1 MPLVGHHDG
10 MADPV
15 SAPVRHLWILRHAKA
30 ASDAPWGGGDEER
43 PLTARGR
50 RDASALGKR
59 LADEGPIL
67 ELEGIPRPEL
77 AMCSAAVR
85 ARQTTDLIAAAMGDG
100 LPVDAY
106 RSLYQADTDLVLQY
120 LREIDE
126 EVISLLVVG
135 HNPTMVRLAWEL
147 LDDGAD
153 GGEGAEQRAGD
164 RATLEARGFP
174 TCSLAVLTLE
184 VAAWED
190 VTPGCGRLAGVFK
203 PPY

>member
-1 MPLVGHHDG
+1 

-15 SAPVRHLWILRHAKA
+15 RAPVRYLWILRHAKA

-67 ELEGIPRPEL
+67 ELEGIPRPEV

-85 ARQTTDLIAAAMGDG
+85 TRQTTDLIAAAMGDG
-100 LPVDAY
+100 LPLDAY

-120 LREIDE
+120 LREVDE

-147 LDDGAD
+147 LDGGAD
-153 GGEGAEQRAGD
+153 GGEGAEQHAGD
-164 RATLEARGFP
+164 RATLEAHGFP

-190 VTPGCGRLAGVFK
+190 VTEGCGRLAGVFK